1 MQALHPNFASKR
13 PLRAPHSNSIACRA
27 GHSRQRG
34 MVMANNCEIPMSG
47 SMKASSEGLASSSPS
62 GTVAR
67 RPRRKR
73 AGSWRTALVPWLFLA
88 PALVIFSWFKFYPML
103 SGFMMS
109 FYNVQF
115 YSDSEWVG
123 FDNFTRAFTNPDLQI
138 AVWHTVVYV
147 VVGTLSSSVL
157 AFFMAL
163 ALEGQARHLRFLRTA
178 IFLPAITSAAI
189 IAEVWRILFNS
200 AQYGVVNS
208 LLAMVGIGPQGFLT
222 DPNQALWVLIL
233 MQVWKNT
240 PYDMVIFIAGLV
252 GINRELYDAA
262 NVDGA
267 SRLRSLW
274 HVTLPG
280 IIPSISV
287 VIMLSFIRGIRVF
300 AEVYATTGGG
310 PAGSTETI
318 MTHVYKVG
326 FQDLDYG
333 YASAVS
339 ILLLLFTVLLTLVHM
354 ALKSR
359 ISN

>member
-1 MQALHPNFASKR
+1 MPGSIHSSQERPASPALMS
-13 PLRAPHSNSIACRA
+13 APT
-27 GHSRQRG
+27 
-34 MVMANNCEIPMSG
+34 
-47 SMKASSEGLASSSPS
+47 L
-62 GTVAR
+62 VAR
-67 RPRRKR
+67 RKASQRRPRK
-73 AGSWRTALVPWLFLA
+73 WRSALVPWLFLA
-88 PALVIFSWFKFYPML
+88 PALIIFTWFKFYPMF

-115 YSDSEWVG
+115 YSDSEWIG
-123 FDNFTRAFTNPDLQI
+123 FDNFTRAFTDPDLGV
-138 AVWHTVVYV
+138 AVWHTVTYV
-147 VVGTLSSSVL
+147 VVGTISSSVL
-157 AFFMAL
+157 AFFLAL
-163 ALEGQARHLRFLRTA
+163 SLEGQARHLRFIRTA

-200 AQYGVVNS
+200 ADYGVVNS
-208 LLAMVGIGPQGFLT
+208 LLGLVGIAPQGFLT
-222 DPNQALWVLIL
+222 DPSQALWVLIL
-233 MQVWKNT
+233 MQVWKST

-267 SRLRSLW
+267 SRWRMLW

-318 MTHVYKVG
+318 MTHIYKVG

-339 ILLLLFTVLLTLVHM
+339 LLLLLFTVLLTLIQM
-354 ALKSR
+354 TIKSR
-359 ISN
+359 MSN

>member
-1 MQALHPNFASKR
+1 MLGST
-13 PLRAPHSNSIACRA
+13 NSSA
-27 GHSRQRG
+27 
-34 MVMANNCEIPMSG
+34 
-47 SMKASSEGLASSSPS
+47 EGLASSPQPS
-62 GTVAR
+62 TVKRQAKR
-67 RPRRKR
+67 RR
-73 AGSWRTALVPWLFLA
+73 GQTWRTALVPWLFLT
-88 PALVIFSWFKFYPML
+88 PALVIFTWFKFYPMV

-115 YSDSEWVG
+115 YSDSEWIG
-123 FDNFTRAFTNPDLQI
+123 FDNFTRAFNDPDLRI
-138 AVWHTVVYV
+138 AVWHTGIYV
-147 VVGTLSSSVL
+147 VVGTISSTVL

-208 LLAMVGIGPQGFLT
+208 LLALVGIGPQGFLS
-222 DPNQALWVLIL
+222 DPSQALWVLIL
-233 MQVWKNT
+233 MQVWKST

-267 SRLRSLW
+267 NRLRSLW

-339 ILLLLFTVLLTLVHM
+339 LLLLLFTVLLTLAHM
-354 ALKSR
+354 VLKSR
-359 ISN
+359 MTN

>member
-1 MQALHPNFASKR
+1 MPTASAGTAR
-13 PLRAPHSNSIACRA
+13 TAARRRA
-27 GHSRQRG
+27 G
-34 MVMANNCEIPMSG
+34 
-47 SMKASSEGLASSSPS
+47 
-62 GTVAR
+62 T
-67 RPRRKR
+67 
-73 AGSWRTALVPWLFLA
+73 WRVALVPWLFLA
-88 PALVIFSWFKFYPML
+88 PALVIFTWFKFYPML
-103 SGFMMS
+103 SGFIMS
-109 FYNVQF
+109 FYDVQF
-115 YSDSEWVG
+115 YSDSEWIG
-123 FDNFTRAFTNPDLQI
+123 LDNFARALSDADLRV
-138 AVWHTVVYV
+138 AVWHTVIYV
-147 VVGTLSSSVL
+147 VVGTVCSSII

-163 ALEGQARHLRFLRTA
+163 ALEGQARHLRVLRTA

-200 AQYGVVNS
+200 AHYGVVNS
-208 LLAMVGIGPQGFLT
+208 LLGFVGVDPQGFLT
-222 DPNQALWVLIL
+222 DPSQALWVLIL

-287 VIMLSFIRGIRVF
+287 VVMLSFIRGIRVF

-326 FQDLDYG
+326 FEDLDYG

-339 ILLLLFTVLLTLVHM
+339 LLLLLFTVLLTLIHM
-354 ALKSR
+354 AIKTR